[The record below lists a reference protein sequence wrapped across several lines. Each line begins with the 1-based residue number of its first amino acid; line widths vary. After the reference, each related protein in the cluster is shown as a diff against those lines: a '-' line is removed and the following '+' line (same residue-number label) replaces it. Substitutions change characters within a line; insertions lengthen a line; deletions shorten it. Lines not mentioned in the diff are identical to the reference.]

1 MTFDMHHADEMNPV
15 LFDEVKDFVRELAN
29 QCPSYVAVYD
39 GVPKGI
45 LFNLLLNKCK
55 LFKEL
60 KAKASLPLFIPV
72 KSLGHVSLSLRPND
86 YRKAHFLR
94 EVMRA

>member
-15 LFDEVKDFVRELAN
+15 FFDEVKDFVRELAN

-45 LFNLLLNKCK
+45 LFNLLLDKCN

-60 KAKASLPLFIPV
+60 KAKAGLPLVIPV
-72 KSLGHVSLSLRPND
+72 KSS
-86 YRKAHFLR
+86 
-94 EVMRA
+94 VMSASASGRMIIGKLTSCAK

>member
-1 MTFDMHHADEMNPV
+1 MHHADEMNPV
-15 LFDEVKDFVRELAN
+15 FFDEVKDFVRELAN

-45 LFNLLLNKCK
+45 LFNLLLDKCN

-60 KAKASLPLFIPV
+60 KAKAGCRS
-72 KSLGHVSLSLRPND
+72 SYQS
-86 YRKAHFLR
+86 KASAMSASASGRMIIGKLTSC
-94 EVMRA
+94 AK